1 MRRCAM
7 RPKKPLSSK
16 VLFDERGVKVRV
28 DKLKDHTGKAYEEVV
43 EEKPHVAII
52 VAVRRGGNEILV
64 ISNYRHQAGSELME
78 FPGGKIEENEKPED
92 AARRELY
99 EETGCEAESLIA
111 LGAYWYTGT
120 SYQHVFVAQN
130 PEHRDIH
137 RIGSADDTH
146 RPRWISR
153 QHWEE
158 VVMKSSQTTVGSVA
172 AWCKYRI
179 WSRS

>member
-1 MRRCAM
+1 M
-7 RPKKPLSSK
+7 RPKKPISSTTI
-16 VLFDERGVKVRV
+16 FDERGVKVRI
-28 DKLKDHTGKAYEEVV
+28 DKLKNAVGKSYEVVV
-43 EEKPHVAII
+43 EEKPHVAIV
-52 VAVRRGGNEILV
+52 VAIRRGGNEILV

-99 EETGCEAESLIA
+99 EETGYEAETLIP
-111 LGAYWYTGT
+111 LGSYWYTGT
-120 SYQHVFVAQN
+120 SYQYVFVAAN
-130 PEHRDIH
+130 PEHNQGH
-137 RIGSADDTH
+137 RIGMAEDSLQ
-146 RPRWISR
+146 PRWISR
-153 QHWEE
+153 SHWEE